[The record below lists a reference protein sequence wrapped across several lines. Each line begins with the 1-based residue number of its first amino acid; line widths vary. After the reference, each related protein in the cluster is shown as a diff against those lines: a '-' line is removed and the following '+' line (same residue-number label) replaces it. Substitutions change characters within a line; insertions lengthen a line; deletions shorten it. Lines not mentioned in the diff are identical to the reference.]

1 MDRSSYSICLM
12 ITQVIVMKCQ
22 EVRNIFFAFK
32 LKIQKRYKFKTKKKK
47 FIKFFRFSRNLDSEF
62 LI

>member
-1 MDRSSYSICLM
+1 MFND
-12 ITQVIVMKCQ
+12 TQVIVMKCQ

>member
-1 MDRSSYSICLM
+1 MFND
-12 ITQVIVMKCQ
+12 TQVIVMKCQ
-22 EVRNIFFAFK
+22 EVRNIFFVFK
-32 LKIQKRYKFKTKKKK
+32 LKIQNKKKK